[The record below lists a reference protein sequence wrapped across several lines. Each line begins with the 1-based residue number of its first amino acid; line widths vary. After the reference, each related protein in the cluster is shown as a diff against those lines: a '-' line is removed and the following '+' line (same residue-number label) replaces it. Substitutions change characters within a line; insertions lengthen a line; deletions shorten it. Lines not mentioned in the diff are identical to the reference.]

1 MSVLLSV
8 TEHSLRWSDMDAF
21 GHVNNG
27 RFLTYF
33 EEARLVWLQALP
45 QPWVSDAL
53 GPLLAAVQINFRHPL
68 QWPQAIRIEL
78 STQRIG
84 NSSLTLEHRVF
95 ANDSSDMAYA
105 DGTSVMVWTDRQT
118 GRPVAL
124 PAFIRRAAETPLAQ

>member
-1 MSVLLSV
+1 MSALLNIS
-8 TEHSLRWSDMDAF
+8 EHSLRWSDMDAF

-33 EEARLVWLQALP
+33 EDARLLWLQALP
-45 QPWVSDAL
+45 QPWVSEAL
-53 GPLLAAVQINFRHPL
+53 APLLAAVQINFRQPL
-68 QWPQAIRIEL
+68 QWPQTIRIEL

-84 NSSLTLEHRVF
+84 NSSLTLAHRVI
-95 ANDSSDMAYA
+95 ASDNSNVAYA

-124 PAFIRRAAETPLAQ
+124 PAFIRLAAETPLAQ